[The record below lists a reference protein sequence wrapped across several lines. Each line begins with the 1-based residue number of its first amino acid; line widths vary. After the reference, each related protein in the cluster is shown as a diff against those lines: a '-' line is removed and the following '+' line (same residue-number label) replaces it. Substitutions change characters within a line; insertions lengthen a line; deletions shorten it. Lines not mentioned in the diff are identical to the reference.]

1 MNTFSRFSIL
11 AVLVLCLLLS
21 IQDAFAAK
29 RLGGGG
35 NIGRQR
41 DTQTFQRA
49 PTPSPVAPPGA
60 ARPNAPGV
68 PGNAAAPAP
77 VRPAAPAP
85 APAPVPQRNSWM
97 GPLAGFAG
105 GALLG
110 GLLFGGHGGGFG
122 GGDFGGGILNIVMM
136 GLIVGGFIF
145 LVRRFL
151 FSAPPQQYAETAP
164 MGWVDAAPQPQSAPQ
179 GSFAPGAQQAAFEQA
194 PFEQAPLNLPPGFDL
209 PGFIR
214 ESKLAYVRLQA
225 ANDAGDLNDI
235 RQFTTPQMY
244 AEIALAIQERGGV
257 QQRVEV
263 LTVDA
268 QLLDLSIENNEA
280 IASVQY
286 QATIREDLGAPE
298 IANEVWHVRKLL
310 SDPHSSWLLAGI
322 QQVA

>member
-1 MNTFSRFSIL
+1 MNIFSRFSVLIL
-11 AVLVLCLLLS
+11 IVLSLSFS

-35 NIGRQR
+35 SVGRQR
-41 DTQTFQRA
+41 DTQTMQRA
-49 PTPSPVAPPGA
+49 PTPAPVAPGA

-77 VRPAAPAP
+77 VRPQV

-122 GGDFGGGILNIVMM
+122 GGDLGGGLMSILFM
-136 GLIVGGFIF
+136 GLLVAGFVF

-151 FSAPPQQYAETAP
+151 FSNAPQQYAE
-164 MGWVDAAPQPQSAPQ
+164 AAPAGWAEVPPQTQYSPQ
-179 GSFAPGAQQAAFEQA
+179 GSYGTGSAQPAM
-194 PFEQAPLNLPPGFDL
+194 EQAPLNLPPGFDL

-214 ESKLAYVRLQA
+214 EAKLAYVRLQA
-225 ANDAGDLNDI
+225 ANDAADLNDL
-235 RQFTTPQMY
+235 RLFTTPQMY
-244 AEIALAIQERGGV
+244 AEISIAIQERGGV

-268 QLLDLSIENNEA
+268 QLLDLIIENNEA

-286 QATIREDLGAPE
+286 HATIREDQGAPE
-298 IANEVWHVRKLL
+298 LVNEIWHVRKLL
-310 SDPHSSWLLAGI
+310 NDPHSSWLLAGI

>member
-1 MNTFSRFSIL
+1 MNMLTRFSVL
-11 AVLVLCLLLS
+11 AVLVLCLSLG

-35 NIGRQR
+35 NVGRQR
-41 DTQTFQRA
+41 DAQTLQRA
-49 PTPSPVAPPGA
+49 PTPSPAVPPGA
-60 ARPNAPGV
+60 TRPNAPGV

-77 VRPAAPAP
+77 VRPQVAP
-85 APAPVPQRNSWM
+85 APAPVPQRNSWL

-110 GLLFGGHGGGFG
+110 GLLFGGHGGGLG
-122 GGDFGGGILNIVMM
+122 GGDMGGGLLNIIIM
-136 GLIVGGFIF
+136 GLVVAGFIY

-164 MGWVDAAPQPQSAPQ
+164 AGWAEVPPQTQYAPQSSYSS
-179 GSFAPGAQQAAFEQA
+179 GGQQAPMDQV
-194 PFEQAPLNLPPGFDL
+194 PLNLPPGFDL

-214 ESKLAYVRLQA
+214 EAKLAYVRLQA
-225 ANDAGDLNDI
+225 ANDVGDLNDL

-244 AEIALAIQERGGV
+244 AEISLAIQERGGA

-268 QLLDLSIENNEA
+268 QLLDLTIENNEA

-286 QATIREDLGAPE
+286 QATLREDQGAPE
-298 IANEVWHVRKLL
+298 IANEIWHVRKLL
-310 SDPHSSWLLAGI
+310 NDPHSSWLLVGI

>member
-1 MNTFSRFSIL
+1 MNTFSRFS
-11 AVLVLCLLLS
+11 VLVLLVLCFSLG

-35 NIGRQR
+35 SVGRQR
-41 DTQTFQRA
+41 DTQSMQRA
-49 PTPSPVAPPGA
+49 PTPSPAAPNA

-68 PGNAAAPAP
+68 PGTAAAPAP
-77 VRPAAPAP
+77 VRPQV
-85 APAPVPQRNSWM
+85 APAPVPQRNSWL

-122 GGDFGGGILNIVMM
+122 GGDFGGGLMNIVFM
-136 GLIVGGFIF
+136 GLLVAGFIF

-151 FSAPPQQYAETAP
+151 FSAPPQHYAEAVSGGYAEVP
-164 MGWVDAAPQPQSAPQ
+164 PQPQYVPQ
-179 GSFAPGAQQAAFEQA
+179 GTYGASGQQSVSEQ
-194 PFEQAPLNLPPGFDL
+194 PPLNLPPGFDL
-209 PGFIR
+209 PAFIR
-214 ESKLAYVRLQA
+214 EAKLAYVRLQA
-225 ANDAGDLNDI
+225 ANDAGDLNDL

-244 AEIALAIQERGGV
+244 AEISLAIQERGAS
-257 QQRVEV
+257 QQRVDV

-286 QATIREDLGAPE
+286 QATISEDRATPE
-298 IANEVWHVRKLL
+298 SVNEIWHVRKLL
-310 SDPHSSWLLAGI
+310 SDPHSSWLLVGI

>member
-1 MNTFSRFSIL
+1 MPLQQS
-11 AVLVLCLLLS
+11 V
-21 IQDAFAAK
+21 
-29 RLGGGG
+29 LGGGG
-35 NIGRQR
+35 SIGRQR
-41 DTQTFQRA
+41 DSQSLQRA
-49 PTPSPVAPPGA
+49 PTPSPVAPSGA
-60 ARPNAPGV
+60 ARPNAPGT

-77 VRPAAPAP
+77 VRPQAAPS
-85 APAPVPQRNSWM
+85 PAPVPQRNSWL

-122 GGDFGGGILNIVMM
+122 GGDLGGGLMSLLLM
-136 GLIVGGFIF
+136 GLVVGGFIF

-151 FSAPPQQYAETAP
+151 FSAPPQQYAE
-164 MGWVDAAPQPQSAPQ
+164 AAPAGWAEVPPQTQNVPHGGFRAAAAQP
-179 GSFAPGAQQAAFEQA
+179 E
-194 PFEQAPLNLPPGFDL
+194 FEQAPLNLPPGFDL

-214 ESKLAYVRLQA
+214 EAKLAFVRLQA
-225 ANDAGDLNDI
+225 ANDVGDLNDL

-244 AEIALAIQERGGV
+244 AEISLSIQERGGV
-257 QQRVEV
+257 QQRVDV

-286 QATIREDLGAPE
+286 HATLRENQAAPE
-298 IANEVWHVRKLL
+298 LINEIWHVRKLL

>member
-1 MNTFSRFSIL
+1 MKILTRFSVL
-11 AVLVLCLLLS
+11 LVLVLCLSLG

-35 NIGRQR
+35 NVGRQR
-41 DTQTFQRA
+41 DTQTLQRA
-49 PTPSPVAPPGA
+49 PAPSPAVPPGA

-77 VRPAAPAP
+77 VRPQT
-85 APAPVPQRNSWM
+85 APAPVPQRNSWL

-110 GLLFGGHGGGFG
+110 GLLFGGHGVGFG
-122 GGDFGGGILNIVMM
+122 GGDLFGGILNIVMM
-136 GLIVGGFIF
+136 GLVVACFIYV
-145 LVRRFL
+145 VRRFL
-151 FSAPPQQYAETAP
+151 FSAPSQQYAETAP
-164 MGWVDAAPQPQSAPQ
+164 SGWAEVPPQTQYAPQ
-179 GSFAPGAQQAAFEQA
+179 GSYSSGVEAEPVH
-194 PFEQAPLNLPPGFDL
+194 QAPLNLPEGFDL

-214 ESKLAYVRLQA
+214 EAKLAYVRLQA
-225 ANDAGDLNDI
+225 ANDVGDLNDL

-244 AEIALAIQERGGV
+244 AEISLAIQERGGA

-286 QATIREDLGAPE
+286 QATIREDQGAPE
-298 IANEVWHVRKLL
+298 IANEIWHVRKLL